1 MVAGLVE
8 STLVSVFFEFQQKTT
23 IYRRKFAKRWRG
35 LSQRT
40 LDREID
46 ASLRNQIAQQTLHVC
61 ERHFEKT
68 QPKHVSY
75 FLSLVGPKKKICG
88 FPVSSYKNLG
98 RVGRF

>member
-8 STLVSVFFEFQQKTT
+8 NTLVSVFFEFQQKAT

-75 FLSLVGPKKKICG
+75 FLSLVE
-88 FPVSSYKNLG
+88 VSIFRYERLK
-98 RVGRF
+98 VTT

>member
-8 STLVSVFFEFQQKTT
+8 NTLVSVFFEFQQKTT

-35 LSQRT
+35 LSQLRT

-75 FLSLVGPKKKICG
+75 FLSLVEVLIFRYERLK
-88 FPVSSYKNLG
+88 VTT
-98 RVGRF
+98 

>member
-8 STLVSVFFEFQQKTT
+8 STLVSVFFEFQQKTM
-23 IYRRKFAKRWRG
+23 ICRRKFAKRWRG
-35 LSQRT
+35 LSQRM

-68 QPKHVSY
+68 QLKHVSY
-75 FLSLVGPKKKICG
+75 FLSLV
-88 FPVSSYKNLG
+88 
-98 RVGRF
+98 